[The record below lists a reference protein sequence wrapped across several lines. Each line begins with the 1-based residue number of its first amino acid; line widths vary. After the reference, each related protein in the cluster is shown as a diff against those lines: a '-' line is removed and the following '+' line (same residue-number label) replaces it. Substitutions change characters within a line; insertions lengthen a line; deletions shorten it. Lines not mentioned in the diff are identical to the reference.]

1 MAFVPLKRTP
11 LRERASI
18 LFLERG
24 RIDVADQAFVLIDE
38 AGTTPI
44 PVAGLACL
52 MLEPGTRI
60 SHAAVKLASEVGC
73 LIIWCGEAGVRLYA
87 AGEPGGASARHLLYQ
102 ARIALDET
110 ARLQV
115 VRAMYAH
122 RFGEEAP
129 QRRSV
134 DQLRGMEGA
143 RVRETYRRLAAEHG
157 LDWRGRSYDFKQWRA
172 ADVPNQC
179 LSAAN
184 ACLYGLTEAA
194 ILAAGYAPQIGFLH
208 SGNPR
213 AFVFDIADLV
223 KFETVV
229 PAAFRIAAEIQ
240 RGEVPRSDPSCQG
253 HASGMSAYQRAG
265 ESAAPSKVRPEMAVR
280 HACRDAFRKTRLLDR
295 LIPLVHEML
304 AASGLDAPA
313 DAPEAG
319 APAHPLTGADAER
332 LKSTEEA
339 A

>member
-1 MAFVPLKRTP
+1 MTFVPLKRTP

-24 RIDVADQAFVLIDE
+24 QIDVDDSAFVLID
-38 AGTTPI
+38 ADGRTQI

-52 MLEPGTRI
+52 VLEPGTRL

-110 ARLQV
+110 ARLNV

-122 RFGEEAP
+122 RFAEEAP
-129 QRRSV
+129 QRRSIE
-134 DQLRGMEGA
+134 QLRGMEGA

-157 LDWRGRSYDFKQWRA
+157 VDWRGRSYDFKQWRA
-172 ADVPNQC
+172 ADVPNQS

-229 PAAFRIAAEIQ
+229 PAAFRIAAAIS
-240 RGEVPRSDPSCQG
+240 RGEV
-253 HASGMSAYQRAG
+253 SG
-265 ESAAPSKVRPEMAVR
+265 RPEQAVR

-304 AASGLDAPA
+304 AASGIEAPA

-319 APAHPLTGADAER
+319 APAHPLN
-332 LKSTEEA
+332 EEA